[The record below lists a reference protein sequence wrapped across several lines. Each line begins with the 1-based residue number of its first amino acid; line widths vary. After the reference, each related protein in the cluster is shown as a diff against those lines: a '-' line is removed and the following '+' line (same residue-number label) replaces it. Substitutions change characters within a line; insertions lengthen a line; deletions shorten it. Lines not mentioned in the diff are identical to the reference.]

1 MVIVLSFQGT
11 WAAPTCFL
19 GPFLRNRIPYKMT
32 RKSATRVHLIRN
44 IKRGI
49 LLYYSSSHPSTFPP
63 LLCMRCSDSKL
74 GTASNQSSTH
84 RGRKDIMDTRWSW
97 GVQKITGWKLNAAE
111 GRGWQPDTPKN
122 CCWKGCGSRDLI
134 WMEWNWLVVEPYP
147 SEKYESVS
155 WDDEIPNIWRNDPNV
170 PNHQP
175 GNISGYLEI
184 RPLASFHPNPTPCTA
199 ERLLHPRDPF
209 GWTLKR
215 EYDREMAGR
224 SNFYL
229 GFVE

>member
-84 RGRKDIMDTRWSW
+84 RGRKDIMDIRWSC

-134 WMEWNWLVVEPYP
+134 WMEGGWALPLWKMMEF
-147 SEKYESVS
+147 VS
-155 WDDEIPNIWRNDPNV
+155 WDDEIPNWMEKWSKCSKPPTREYLWISRNSSCGIFPSESDCLHCWEAVASQRPFRVDP
-170 PNHQP
+170 
-175 GNISGYLEI
+175 
-184 RPLASFHPNPTPCTA
+184 
-199 ERLLHPRDPF
+199 
-209 GWTLKR
+209 KR
-215 EYDREMAGR
+215 EYDWEMAGR
-224 SNFYL
+224 SNFDL